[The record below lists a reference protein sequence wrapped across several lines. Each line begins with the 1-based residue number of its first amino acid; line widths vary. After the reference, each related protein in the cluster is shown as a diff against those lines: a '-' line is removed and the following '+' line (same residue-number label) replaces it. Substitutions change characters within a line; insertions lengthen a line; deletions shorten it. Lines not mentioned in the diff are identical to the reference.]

1 MHVRIWGKVLANP
14 SLASE
19 ALTMNAGVAGRFSLL
34 DGSTSIRT
42 SCSAVMAEAEHIC
55 MRMRGVRNE
64 AKMTTSA
71 FRGIYENKGEKES
84 IITMIRKRPSEN
96 LKF

>member
-1 MHVRIWGKVLANP
+1 
-14 SLASE
+14 
-19 ALTMNAGVAGRFSLL
+19 
-34 DGSTSIRT
+34 
-42 SCSAVMAEAEHIC
+42 MAEAEHLC

-64 AKMTTSA
+64 AKVTTSA
-71 FRGIYENKGEKES
+71 FRGIYENQTEKES